1 MEAANTKALLEKWK
15 NDYPTA
21 CHILV
26 NALEAVDKQLE
37 NEYIPVDMIVE
48 FHQALA
54 NDIIAEVQ
62 SDTNNKELVQ
72 IRFDKLN
79 LLMKFHWAGKEC
91 IKLNDHYN
99 GAYTNCKCIDTDTE
113 HKFKPNDICLIPAK
127 FEQHQRR

>member
-1 MEAANTKALLEKWK
+1 MEATKTRELLAKWHEE
-15 NDYPTA
+15 YPTA

-26 NALEAVDKQLE
+26 NALEAVDKQLQ
-37 NEYIPVDMIVE
+37 NEYIPTDMIVE

-62 SDTNNKELVQ
+62 SDTNNNELVQ
-72 IRFDKLN
+72 IRFYQLN
-79 LLMKFHWAGKEC
+79 QLMKFYWAGKSF

-99 GAYTNCKCIDTDTE
+99 GAYSNCKCVDTDTE
-113 HKFKPNDICLIPAK
+113 HKFNPDDVCLIPEK